1 MLVLYRPAKEM
12 ENMQKYMMF
21 SDMKAKQIMY
31 PNGAIKTRDEVIA
44 DYPILGTPL
53 GVVGIRCED
62 NGVVEDLALMES
74 YNNLYAIVDA
84 YKAQG
89 VVFPDGISNAEK
101 CEIITTFVNSPKTS
115 E

>member
-1 MLVLYRPAKEM
+1 
-12 ENMQKYMMF
+12 MQKYMMF
-21 SDMKAKQIMY
+21 SDMKAPQIMY
-31 PNGAIKTRDEVIA
+31 PNGTMKSREEVVA

-53 GVVGIRCED
+53 GVIGVRCDD
-62 NGVVEDLALMES
+62 NGVVGDLALMES

-89 VVFPDGISNAEK
+89 VVFPDGSSNAKK